1 MNVSSVTGL
10 EGSRTVTPTADP
22 ATPAGPD
29 DGFQAMFSRVAAAA
43 RDTLNAAEASSIAG
57 VKGEAPVQ
65 EVVTAVMT
73 AEQQLRAAITVRDR
87 VVAAY
92 QEISRMQI

>member
-10 EGSRTVTPTADP
+10 EAAKTVTQAGDA
-22 ATPAGPD
+22 ATPSGTD
-29 DGFQAMFSRVAAAA
+29 DGFQAMFARVASAA
-43 RDTLNAAEASSIAG
+43 RDSLRTGEASAIAG

-65 EVVTAVMT
+65 DVVTAVMT